1 MTPSQPPSPEADT
14 DDDLPLPC
22 PHALIAGTLALM
34 TTWADPAPGSALD
47 VASLRSLLARKVVSN
62 LFFLAEHPA
71 LSPGM
76 RQVMAQARERWQ
88 GLTRAEP
95 CPSPACLAAACG
107 GADLLHPAAPPVP
120 SPAQPMPTQAQPVP
134 PRTRWH

>member
-1 MTPSQPPSPEADT
+1 MNPSNERPDAAEADL
-14 DDDLPLPC
+14 DDELPLPC

-34 TTWADPAPGSALD
+34 TTWADPAPGTALD

-71 LSPGM
+71 LSDAM

-88 GLTRAEP
+88 GLARGEP
-95 CPSPACLAAACG
+95 CAQAGCLANVASVTGAANT
-107 GADLLHPAAPPVP
+107 PTPP
-120 SPAQPMPTQAQPVP
+120 S
-134 PRTRWH
+134 RWH

>member
-1 MTPSQPPSPEADT
+1 MDPALPPAADAGHDA
-14 DDDLPLPC
+14 DDELPLPC

-47 VASLRSLLARKVVSN
+47 VASLRSLLSRKVVSN

-71 LSPGM
+71 LPPAM

-88 GLTRAEP
+88 GLARAEP
-95 CPSPACLAAACG
+95 GSTPGCQAAAC
-107 GADLLHPAAPPVP
+107 ADAAL
-120 SPAQPMPTQAQPVP
+120 PVP
-134 PRTRWH
+134 PHARWH